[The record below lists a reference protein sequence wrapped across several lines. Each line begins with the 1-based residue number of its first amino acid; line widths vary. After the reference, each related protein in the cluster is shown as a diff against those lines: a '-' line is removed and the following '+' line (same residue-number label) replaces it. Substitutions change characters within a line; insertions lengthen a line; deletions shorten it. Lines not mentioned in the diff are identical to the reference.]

1 MLYPCRRAGTR
12 RSKETFQD
20 EDSAKSAKEACPSVN
35 EAKGSDD
42 RGFVFRDLTTRSVMD
57 QDLRPR
63 RLEEFIGQEGTV
75 RNLKVFLEAARMREE
90 PLDHV
95 LFSGMPGLGKTTLS
109 YIIANEME
117 VDIKITSGPALERS
131 GDLVGILSNLKRGDI
146 LFIDEIHRLPRAV
159 EEYLYSAMEDY
170 VVDIVLD
177 KGPAAR
183 SVRLGIERFTLI
195 GATTREGLLSAPLRA
210 RFGVLEKLDLYPER
224 DVKTI
229 LARSAALLAMEV
241 DEEAMDRIA
250 SRSRGVPRVA
260 NRLLRRIRD
269 LAQVKGTGRIDAP
282 LAEEGLAMMGID
294 EEGLVAM
301 DRRILQAI
309 ARGGGEPVGL
319 KTISVSVGEEE
330 GTIEEVYEP
339 FLIQKGFIL
348 KTPRG
353 RRITPRGEG
362 HLQAGRDPAGPP
374 PGGQK
379 GLFRGEGA

>member
-1 MLYPCRRAGTR
+1 MKMQAMGRG
-12 RSKETFQD
+12 EMGG
-20 EDSAKSAKEACPSVN
+20 EDHPVKAE
-35 EAKGSDD
+35 KGSEE
-42 RGFVFRDLTTRSVMD
+42 RGFVFRDLTKRHVMD

-63 RLEEFIGQEGTV
+63 RLEDFIGQERTI
-75 RNLKVFLEAARMREE
+75 RNLRIFLEAARLRGE

-109 YIIANEME
+109 YIIASEME

-159 EEYLYSAMEDY
+159 EEYLYSAMEEY

-210 RFGVLEKLDLYPER
+210 RFGVLEKLNLYPVEE
-224 DVKTI
+224 VKAI
-229 LARSAALLAMEV
+229 LARSAALMDIGV
-241 DEEAMDRIA
+241 EAAALDRIA
-250 SRSRGVPRVA
+250 ARSRGVPRVA

-269 LAQVKGTGRIDAP
+269 LAQVRGMKRIDAA
-282 LAEEGLAMMGID
+282 LADEGLAMMGID
-294 EEGLVAM
+294 EKGLVSM
-301 DRRILQAI
+301 DRKILLAI

-353 RRITPRGEG
+353 RRITPEGER
-362 HLQAGRDPAGPP
+362 HLRRSADGTPLPERE
-374 PGGQK
+374 QK
-379 GLFRGEGA
+379 GLFGGDEA